1 MSVPSELSPWATRFP
16 TQLESDE
23 RPVWALTLGGW
34 QHSGLAYEYPLK
46 DPKFYND
53 ESDPKPGNN
62 PTTGDDLV
70 RLFTSEHLQE
80 EALNG
85 VTTAQVTS
93 LSRWA
98 WHSRAAGLISGGH
111 IPVGAKSDRE
121 RKELQTEAQRIID
134 SIFQNEKLV
143 VNESSWFPF
152 FQKERWYDPDEEE
165 SYPYFD
171 DGHWSVDNPQLWDV
185 LNLSIELANRML
197 NTLIDDEKD
206 ILETILFGRI
216 DYWRNFEE
224 LGGPPPEDDS
234 LVLLSAAMEARA
246 SVPPSENPVPVGKQY
261 MRARLEECA
270 QNTWWSFMGTR
281 DLHVEPAAE
290 TVVNGAQTHRFIIIN
305 ISPVDI
311 LMNKDL
317 TLAERCHLHFFLAQT
332 MIHELMHALIF
343 QRMANTKDP
352 WNKLDLEDRKR
363 IDELIEPF
371 IDFDHLAEIGAA
383 SEARIFNGRV
393 PSNQTGYNV
402 IPLAHSGE
410 VWPFPTATGFL
421 NQHHDIFR
429 DGSILTIE
437 HHAAIQTARLLTE
450 DFWTSGITPTRKSDN
465 NWHRYPIFSSSSTIS
480 KAPRYGGRPP
490 MWGSVTI
497 DRSRVKNWQAGDE
510 ESVGAW
516 YQRRRY
522 LEFCRRGWYAKEK
535 ALWISTPWSYPAR
548 HLSQIDIFSKALST
562 KDEALAALAAE
573 QLIALLPWQ
582 DEAQFRNGLPTPTSL
597 RSHDWIFFVLG
608 ILMYAA
614 IPLRTKGTETRA
626 EEPEEIFISLIPRQG
641 TAPGGPRKFERATE
655 DFSAP
660 PDYRKANSFFDPFN
674 GGQESKPPTHDHYL
688 DLVDRVLAEIKNT
701 RGLVCRPWYNEI
713 LLLAKDIRADRKTL
727 KMEHPDS
734 HQTKWSSAWSFEI
747 PRYEDRNHFW
757 MQWSDED
764 NDWVRFGDLPPGA
777 TLA

>member
-1 MSVPSELSPWATRFP
+1 MSVPSELTPWATRFP

-23 RPVWALTLGGW
+23 RPVWALTLDGW

-53 ESDPKPGNN
+53 ESEPEPGDN
-62 PTTGDDLV
+62 PMVGDDLIQF
-70 RLFTSEHLQE
+70 FTSEHLQE

-85 VTTAQVTS
+85 LTTAQVTS

-98 WHSRAAGLISGGH
+98 WHSQTAGLISGGH
-111 IPVGAKSDRE
+111 VPIQAKGGRNQKKLQAE
-121 RKELQTEAQRIID
+121 ARKIVDE
-134 SIFQNEKLV
+134 IFQSERLTV
-143 VNESSWFPF
+143 DESSWFPF

-185 LNLSIELANRML
+185 ISLSTELANRML
-197 NTLIDDEKD
+197 NALIDDGKN

-224 LGGPPPEDDS
+224 LGGRPPEDDS
-234 LVLLSAAMEARA
+234 LVLLSSAMEGRA
-246 SVPPSENPVPVGKQY
+246 SQPASETRMPVGKQY
-261 MRARLEECA
+261 IRARLGECT

-290 TVVNGAQTHRFIIIN
+290 TVVNGAQTHRFIVIN
-305 ISPVDI
+305 ISPVDL

-332 MIHELMHALIF
+332 MVHELMHAIIF

-352 WNKLDLEDRKR
+352 WNKLEMEDRKR

-383 SEARIFNGRV
+383 SESRIFDGRV

-421 NQHHDIFR
+421 NQSHDIFR
-429 DGSILTIE
+429 DGSTLTIE
-437 HHAAIQTARLLTE
+437 HFAAIQTARLLTE
-450 DFWTSGITPTRKSDN
+450 DFWTGGVAPKRKSDN

-490 MWGSVTI
+490 VWGSVTV
-497 DRSRVKNWQAGDE
+497 DRSVIKNWQAGDA
-510 ESVGAW
+510 ESVRAW
-516 YQRRRY
+516 HQRRRY
-522 LEFCRRGWYAKEK
+522 LELCRRGWYVEEK

-548 HLSQIDIFSKALST
+548 HLSQLDIFRKALTT
-562 KDEALAALAAE
+562 KDEAVGALAAE
-573 QLIALLPWQ
+573 QLTTLLPWK
-582 DEAQFRNGLPTPTSL
+582 DEVQFRNGLPTQNSL
-597 RSHDWIFFVLG
+597 RNHDWIFFVLG
-608 ILMYAA
+608 ILMYAVMP
-614 IPLRTKGTETRA
+614 IRTKGTDTQA
-626 EEPEEIFISLIPRQG
+626 EDPEELFISLVPRKG
-641 TAPGGPRKFERATE
+641 TAHGGPKRFERASE
-655 DFSAP
+655 DFNAP
-660 PDYRKANSFFDPFN
+660 PDYRKANPFFDPFN
-674 GGQESKPPTHDHYL
+674 NGQEHNPPSHEHYL
-688 DLVDRVLAEIKNT
+688 DLADRILIGIKNT
-701 RGLVCRPWYNEI
+701 RGLVSRPWYNEI
-713 LLLAKDIRADRKTL
+713 LQVARDVREDRQQLREK
-727 KMEHPDS
+727 HPDS
-734 HQTKWSSAWSFEI
+734 HQSKWSSAWSFEI
-747 PRYEDRNHFW
+747 PRYEDRGQFW
-757 MQWSDED
+757 MQWSEED
-764 NDWVRFGDLPPGA
+764 DDWVRFGDLPAGA
-777 TLA
+777 TVA